1 MYAINITSFLHSYR
15 KAALAK
21 YLNENMPMNQINFP
35 EVAKNT
41 GMLVEDII
49 PTLVLMGILSK
60 KKGRPV
66 REEKMREI
74 VEEMKP
80 KFEARKWISMEKLDF
95 DVPPTKP
102 KEAQKSVQVTPYP
115 LRSRNKPVV

>member
-1 MYAINITSFLHSYR
+1 
-15 KAALAK
+15 
-21 YLNENMPMNQINFP
+21 MNQINFP

-74 VEEMKP
+74 VQEMKP
-80 KFEARKWISMEKLDF
+80 KFEAKKWISMEKLDF
-95 DVPPTKP
+95 DVSPTKAKDASKIP
-102 KEAQKSVQVTPYP
+102 KNVHVTPYP